1 MILSIAQGLLDAP
14 LSRGMTPLGMT
25 LESQH
30 QSRLNAAMGFSMQTL
45 KLSLAMPL
53 ALCCG
58 LGVVA
63 AQPAGVVT
71 QGSPDTII
79 GGKPAARV
87 GDGTASGGPVVEGS
101 RDVFINGRPAAI
113 AGGRNGCGGVVV
125 GGASNVFINGRPA
138 AQAGSQTSDC
148 KGR

>member
-1 MILSIAQGLLDAP
+1 
-14 LSRGMTPLGMT
+14 
-25 LESQH
+25 
-30 QSRLNAAMGFSMQTL
+30 MGFSMQTL

-87 GDGTASGGPVVEGS
+87 GDGTASGAPVVEGS

-138 AQAGSQTSDC
+138 AQAGSPTSDC